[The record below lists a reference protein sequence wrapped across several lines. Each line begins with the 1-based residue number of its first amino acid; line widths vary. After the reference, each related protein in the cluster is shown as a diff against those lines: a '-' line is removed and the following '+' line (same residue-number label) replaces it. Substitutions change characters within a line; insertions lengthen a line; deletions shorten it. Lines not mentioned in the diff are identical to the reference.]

1 MMTFSTM
8 PDQAGM
14 RECRGLNE
22 NDAEAH
28 PNTGTEIETHPK
40 HLFSPVFTC
49 LSNPTAHDCVFQ
61 ALDNAE
67 ITQAGPFPD
76 PPARKKIEGDIHR
89 QYQDSCPGAG
99 DQTDR

>member
-8 PDQAGM
+8 PDQADM
-14 RECRGLNE
+14 RGCQRLNE

-40 HLFSPVFTC
+40 HLVLPVFTR
-49 LSNPTAHDCVFQ
+49 LVYRMAHDSVFQ

-67 ITQAGPFPD
+67 ITQARAFAD
-76 PPARKKIEGDIHR
+76 SPARNIEGNIHH
-89 QYQDSCPGAG
+89 QY
-99 DQTDR
+99 